1 MTVQRLKT
9 ASKDEIIDFIRLKKG
24 DLHFEFSGYETETG
38 QCTIHNQKVL
48 NVFAEY
54 GIYNYTK
61 YLFLDFYKGIP
72 TLYLSY
78 WDTDDNLQFDFGGYS
93 SSEIIYEIFNLTIIP
108 FEGGRRRQ

>member
-1 MTVQRLKT
+1 MKLERLKT

-54 GIYNYTK
+54 GIYNFTS
-61 YLFLDFYKGIP
+61 YLFLDFYKGCP
-72 TLYLSY
+72 TVYLKY
-78 WDTDDNLQFDFGGYS
+78 WDSNEHLEQSFYGYS
-93 SSEIIYEIFNLTIIP
+93 SSEIIYEIFKLTIIP